1 MQGLFFASPLL
12 SSLLLLVVPTVSR
25 SSHLFT
31 FSDTFCSRVS
41 GVRISLSL
49 SFSFS
54 SSSLSPLLSF
64 SVARARARTRETPRC
79 ISSIFKRHGLSVPR
93 GSASIYKASGR
104 LLLSAAFFSR
114 ANYVGLANL
123 EKRQYRPYTRESV
136 VESIPCRRAAFY
148 LRPPYA
154 FSFRLT
160 LVLYPFP
167 PSLPSIILH
176 RSSRVFAT
184 LRRVFAL
191 ASFLLRYPPPSAA
204 LPLSIAVTAG
214 GCSLICRYL

>member
-1 MQGLFFASPLL
+1 MF
-12 SSLLLLVVPTVSR
+12 SR
-25 SSHLFT
+25 KWRSYL
-31 FSDTFCSRVS
+31 
-41 GVRISLSL
+41 SLSL
-49 SFSFS
+49 S
-54 SSSLSPLLSF
+54 LPLLFLFSF

-114 ANYVGLANL
+114 ELRWP
-123 EKRQYRPYTRESV
+123 RQRREARQYTRESV

-176 RSSRVFAT
+176 RSSR
-184 LRRVFAL
+184 LRHPSSRFRTCFL
-191 ASFLLRYPPPSAA
+191 PSFLPSSLSPSLRGSSTLDRSDGRWLQSYM
-204 LPLSIAVTAG
+204 PLSRKITKSFSFLAG
-214 GCSLICRYL
+214 KSPAKTFYYFCAYNMYAC

>member
-12 SSLLLLVVPTVSR
+12 SSLLLLVV
-25 SSHLFT
+25 LLL
-31 FSDTFCSRVS
+31 SRVLLFS
-41 GVRISLSL
+41 FFSSFYIFGYVLFSRNWRAYLSLSL
-49 SFSFS
+49 SLPLLFPHF
-54 SSSLSPLLSF
+54 SLSLSHAL
-64 SVARARARTRETPRC
+64 ARARG
-79 ISSIFKRHGLSVPR
+79 RHPV
-93 GSASIYKASGR
+93 AFR
-104 LLLSAAFFSR
+104 LYLSATGCLCLVAQPLYIKRQGACYSPLPSSR

-176 RSSRVFAT
+176 RSSR
-184 LRRVFAL
+184 LRHPSSRFRTCFL
-191 ASFLLRYPPPSAA
+191 PSFFVIPLPPRLFHSR
-204 LPLSIAVTAG
+204 SQ
-214 GCSLICRYL
+214 